1 MNYGRLGLAA
11 IAAWIVDAVYGFIVY
26 GTVLSNEFGRYP
38 GIYRPA
44 QSQGAYMPILFV
56 GILVAMLVA
65 SYIYAKGYE
74 GGSGVQEGMR
84 FGVLIGL
91 LVLGYVGIVNYAILN
106 IGRRLAGSLAV
117 AGLVEWTLAGIVIGA
132 VYKPAAAPQV
142 KTRQG
147 AMV

>member
-26 GTVLSNEFGRYP
+26 GSVLSGEFGRYP

-44 QSQGAYMPILFV
+44 DSQGTYMPILFV
-56 GILVAMLVA
+56 GILLAMLVA

-74 GGSGVQEGMR
+74 GGSGIQEGMR

-132 VYKPAAAPQV
+132 VYKPATQSKA
-142 KTRQG
+142 RQG